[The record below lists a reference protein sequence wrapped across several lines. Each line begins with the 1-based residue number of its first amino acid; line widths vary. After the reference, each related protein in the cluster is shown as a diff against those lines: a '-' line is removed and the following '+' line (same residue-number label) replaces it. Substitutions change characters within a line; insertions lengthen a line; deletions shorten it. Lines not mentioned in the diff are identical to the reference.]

1 MTRLNLPHFLFIN
14 GPAGSGKST
23 LAEMIC
29 SSNPFAFRESFAE
42 PIREMIY
49 SVFFPSDVVNR
60 PVDLRSGPVKST
72 NLGVLAK
79 LWSPMTNG
87 DSVAPATTV
96 RDAMIVFSEKFMK
109 PNFGQDIFGRL
120 LYSRC
125 CEQTMFYQHFIIDD
139 SGFPLEASYVISR
152 VGASSCHLVR
162 LHRRGHSFSGDSRNY
177 ISLPGVQTLDLHN
190 DGTPAEMLDMLALEL
205 NGKAD
210 LSAL

>member
-1 MTRLNLPHFLFIN
+1 MRLNLPHFLFIN
-14 GPAGSGKST
+14 GPAGSGKAT

-29 SSNPFAFRESFAE
+29 QSNPEAFRESFAE

-49 SVFFPSDVVNR
+49 AVFFPSDVVTR
-60 PVDLRSGPVKST
+60 PVDLRSGPVKATS
-72 NLGVLAK
+72 LRQLAH
-79 LWSPMTNG
+79 LN
-87 DSVAPATTV
+87 DSETV
-96 RDAMIVFSEKFMK
+96 ETPLVSVREAMIDFSEKFMK

-125 CEQTMFYQHFIIDD
+125 VEQTMFYQHFIIDD
-139 SGFPLEASYVISR
+139 SGFSPEAQYVISK
-152 VGASSCHLVR
+152 VGQDSCQLVR
-162 LHRRGHSFSGDSRNY
+162 LHRNGCDFSSDSRGH

-190 DGTPAEMLDMLALEL
+190 DGTPSEMMDMLALEL